1 MLDKAYVTY
10 LFTWDGK
17 KVRWRQWIQMDSVK
31 AVWLFNALDSPGWA
45 HHFLRRSVRVP
56 PFVCDEAVPAERHP
70 AAALQAGTAS
80 SAPWGSRFCNN
91 SSGVWRAV
99 SISLDPIVQHLNSCL
114 LASLSLG
121 CWGFLYIERWVGFPT
136 NGLWA
141 QGFFLSERT

>member
-1 MLDKAYVTY
+1 MLLTCLLGMGRRSDGGSGFKWTQSR
-10 LFTWDGK
+10 LFDCLMLWTLQGEPITFCEEAF
-17 KVRWRQWIQMDSVK
+17 VSHRSSVMRQFLQNAIQLQLFKQVLPPVLHGEADSVTIP
-31 AVWLFNALDSPGWA
+31 VGFGGLF
-45 HHFLRRSVRVP
+45 
-56 PFVCDEAVPAERHP
+56 
-70 AAALQAGTAS
+70 
-80 SAPWGSRFCNN
+80 
-91 SSGVWRAV
+91 